1 MLATIALTLLATLE
15 LARRALEP
23 ACPECASKEWTA
35 HSTQLQCSRCGWCNG
50 AIARSAA
57 APPPPSAPE
66 QTQYEFC
73 LG

>member
-23 ACPECASKEWTA
+23 ACPECASKEWAA
-35 HSTQLQCSRCGWCNG
+35 HSTQLQCSHCGWGNG
-50 AIARSAA
+50 ARPAA
-57 APPPPSAPE
+57 APQPSTPE